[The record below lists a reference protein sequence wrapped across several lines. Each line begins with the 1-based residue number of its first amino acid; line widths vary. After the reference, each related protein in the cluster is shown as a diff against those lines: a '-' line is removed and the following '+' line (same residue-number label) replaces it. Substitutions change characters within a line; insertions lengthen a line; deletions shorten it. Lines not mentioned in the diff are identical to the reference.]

1 MSMISEIRAE
11 RRADRVVEAEQ
22 RRADAAAAADQRR
35 RDQREK
41 TEQAAKRRAARAAKR
56 QAVTGWIGGHPVE
69 LLMGLIVVVPGV
81 LAWSAMAAFGA
92 EVYGVAGVLL
102 PLFSEAAMWAFAFAL
117 HRARTEGRPTGWLQ
131 VGLWTFTAVAAVLN
145 FVHGLLRSVIYGLV
159 MAITATG
166 GVIAHQLITA
176 APMRTRSTPAERRA
190 ARTARIAARRVTA
203 MERRAVRQA
212 AGEVDADGSVRLVY
226 RPGTVR
232 LSRGW
237 TGRSRLVPTVVPGR
251 PVEPAVD
258 EVDAELQ
265 ALLDEVSEPAG
276 TAKTPSSE
284 AVEGTTEVARELA
297 AQVRQAITA
306 GELPAKPSRRKV
318 QALLGVR
325 ASTAQDVIRVLNR
338 GDDGPAEAV
347 AA

>member
-1 MSMISEIRAE
+1 
-11 RRADRVVEAEQ
+11 
-22 RRADAAAAADQRR
+22 
-35 RDQREK
+35 
-41 TEQAAKRRAARAAKR
+41 
-56 QAVTGWIGGHPVE
+56 
-69 LLMGLIVVVPGV
+69 MGLIVVVPGV

-117 HRARTEGRPTGWLQ
+117 HRARAEGRPTGWLQ

-176 APMRTRSTPAERRA
+176 APMRTRRTAAERRA

-212 AGEVDADGSVRLVY
+212 AGEVEADGSVRLVY
-226 RPGTVR
+226 RPGTVT

-237 TGRSRLVPTVVPGR
+237 TGRSRLVPTMVPGR

-258 EVDAELQ
+258 ELDAELA
-265 ALLDEVSEPAG
+265 ALIEGASEPPGTAETPPEETGSGTTDEV
-276 TAKTPSSE
+276 E
-284 AVEGTTEVARELA
+284 ALA
-297 AQVRQAITA
+297 EQIRKAIEDN
-306 GELPAKPSRRKV
+306 ELPAAPSRRQI
-318 QALLGVR
+318 QARLRIR
-325 ASTAQDVIRVLNR
+325 ASRAQDVYRALR
-338 GDDGPAEAV
+338 GDDEGGATEAV